1 MKLPSALEDGTIGFL
16 FVRDMPMARFF
27 LRILISIV
35 VGWMVGVQAAFA
47 FGPEGNLTP
56 MLYIFVTVPLTYA
69 CSFLVVPLLSGWLDR
84 LR

>member
-1 MKLPSALEDGTIGFL
+1 MTRFL
-16 FVRDMPMARFF
+16 
-27 LRILISIV
+27 LRIAISIV
-35 VGWMVGVQAAFA
+35 LGWTVGVHAALT

-69 CSFLVVPLLSGWLDR
+69 ASFLIVPLLSNWLDR

>member
-1 MKLPSALEDGTIGFL
+1 
-16 FVRDMPMARFF
+16 MARFVI
-27 LRILISIV
+27 RIAISIV
-35 VGWMVGVQAAFA
+35 LGWMIGVETALA

-69 CSFLVVPLLSGWLDR
+69 ASFLIVPLLSGWLHR

>member
-1 MKLPSALEDGTIGFL
+1 MT
-16 FVRDMPMARFF
+16 RFF
-27 LRILISIV
+27 VRILISLV
-35 VGWMVGVQAAFA
+35 LGWTIGVYAALT

-69 CSFLVVPLLSGWLDR
+69 GSFLIVPLLSNWLDR

>member
-1 MKLPSALEDGTIGFL
+1 MT
-16 FVRDMPMARFF
+16 RFIV
-27 LRILISIV
+27 RILASLV
-35 VGWMVGVQAAFA
+35 LGWMIGVEAAFA

-69 CSFLVVPLLSGWLDR
+69 MSFLIVPMLSNWLDG

>member
-1 MKLPSALEDGTIGFL
+1 
-16 FVRDMPMARFF
+16 MARFF

-35 VGWMVGVQAAFA
+35 VGWMIGVQAAFA

-56 MLYIFVTVPLTYA
+56 TLYIFVTVPLTYA
-69 CSFLVVPLLSGWLDR
+69 CSFLVVPLWRGWLDR

>member
-1 MKLPSALEDGTIGFL
+1 MGVSRETSCPGEEMTRFL
-16 FVRDMPMARFF
+16 V
-27 LRILISIV
+27 RILISVIL
-35 VGWMVGVQAAFA
+35 GWMIGVQAAFA

-69 CSFLVVPLLSGWLDR
+69 LSFLVVPLLSNWLDR

>member
-1 MKLPSALEDGTIGFL
+1 
-16 FVRDMPMARFF
+16 MARFL

-35 VGWMVGVQAAFA
+35 AGWMIGVQAAFA

-56 MLYIFVTVPLTYA
+56 MLYIFVSVPLTYLG
-69 CSFLVVPLLSGWLDR
+69 SFLIVPLLSNWLDR

>member
-1 MKLPSALEDGTIGFL
+1 MEGHEST
-16 FVRDMPMARFF
+16 MARFF
-27 LRILISIV
+27 LRILISMV
-35 VGWMVGVQAAFA
+35 LGWMIGVQAAFV

-69 CSFLVVPLLSGWLDR
+69 MSFLIVPLLSNWLDR

>member
-1 MKLPSALEDGTIGFL
+1 
-16 FVRDMPMARFF
+16 MARFF

-35 VGWMVGVQAAFA
+35 LGWMIGVQAAFVV
-47 FGPEGNLTP
+47 GPEGNLTP

-69 CSFLVVPLLSGWLDR
+69 MSFLIVPLLSNWLDR

>member
-1 MKLPSALEDGTIGFL
+1 MEGHEST
-16 FVRDMPMARFF
+16 MARFF

-35 VGWMVGVQAAFA
+35 LGWMIGVQAAFV
-47 FGPEGNLTP
+47 FGPVGNLTP

-69 CSFLVVPLLSGWLDR
+69 MSFLIVPLLSNWLDR

>member
-1 MKLPSALEDGTIGFL
+1 MT
-16 FVRDMPMARFF
+16 RFIV
-27 LRILISIV
+27 RILTSLAL
-35 VGWMVGVQAAFA
+35 GWMIGVQAASA

-69 CSFLVVPLLSGWLDR
+69 ASFLILPLLSNWLDR

>member
-1 MKLPSALEDGTIGFL
+1 MEGHEST
-16 FVRDMPMARFF
+16 MARFF

-35 VGWMVGVQAAFA
+35 LGWMIGVQAAFVV
-47 FGPEGNLTP
+47 GPEGNLTP

-69 CSFLVVPLLSGWLDR
+69 MSFLIVPLLSNWLDR

>member
-1 MKLPSALEDGTIGFL
+1 MT
-16 FVRDMPMARFF
+16 RFIV
-27 LRILISIV
+27 RILASLV
-35 VGWMVGVQAAFA
+35 LGWMIGVQAASA

-69 CSFLVVPLLSGWLDR
+69 MSFLIVPMLSNWLDG

>member
-1 MKLPSALEDGTIGFL
+1 MT
-16 FVRDMPMARFF
+16 RFIV
-27 LRILISIV
+27 RILASLV
-35 VGWMVGVQAAFA
+35 LGWMIGVHAAFA

-69 CSFLVVPLLSGWLDR
+69 MSFLIVPMLSNWLDG

>member
-1 MKLPSALEDGTIGFL
+1 
-16 FVRDMPMARFF
+16 MARFF

-35 VGWMVGVQAAFA
+35 VGWMIGVQAAFA

-69 CSFLVVPLLSGWLDR
+69 CSFLVVPLLSSWLDR